1 MYFKKDILEA
11 TCLHATCKQEMDNIR
26 LFGYKGPIAIIAN
39 PVAIPYYA
47 SSLFEEKKRA
57 FLGYPLL

>member
-1 MYFKKDILEA
+1 MV
-11 TCLHATCKQEMDNIR
+11 NIR

-39 PVAIPYYA
+39 LVAIPYYA